1 MTLTVCATPEA
12 DPSTFLT
19 DRNETYAQY
28 TCRSGYR
35 LHSGDMERSCDANGT
50 WSGSQP
56 ICVVDSVLPKAYLV
70 VLIVGA
76 TVAVFL
82 ACIPYDF
89 YRFRKRKKKVRDHQE
104 RLSLV
109 TRIAP
114 GHAKVV
120 VETVPTD
127 HDLLTHG
134 HPRRFGLKSLFSVF
148 RFVGG
153 KMKHAHNPAD
163 AVNQTC
169 AEEGVE
175 ETRVEPEAG
184 VEPEKMTASSYVFS
198 PEPST
203 TGAEL
208 PSGAGATDSLDIFET
223 VRSRDETPEV
233 VSHHGDLRLV
243 PSVTTLPEDLR
254 PAPKKGWLMF
264 KRANEISARQPDRK
278 SHADANDARGS
289 DVSGSG
295 PSQPAIVQVTS
306 MKEIVVPGADKSR
319 GSPPGAAT
327 SPSPV
332 LSPTPSTS
340 SPDMG
345 SLRNL
350 DTNYRTF
357 SFSRKDTNAAYHSM
371 PLITDSP

>member
-1 MTLTVCATPEA
+1 M
-12 DPSTFLT
+12 
-19 DRNETYAQY
+19 
-28 TCRSGYR
+28 
-35 LHSGDMERSCDANGT
+35 
-50 WSGSQP
+50 
-56 ICVVDSVLPKAYLV
+56 
-70 VLIVGA
+70 
-76 TVAVFL
+76 AVFL

-120 VETVPTD
+120 LETVPTD
-127 HDLLTHG
+127 NDLLTHA

-153 KMKHAHNPAD
+153 KMKNAHNPSD
-163 AVNQTC
+163 VVNQAC

-175 ETRVEPEAG
+175 GTRVEPELG
-184 VEPEKMTASSYVFS
+184 LEPDKITASSYVFS
-198 PEPST
+198 PEPAT
-203 TGAEL
+203 HGAEL
-208 PSGAGATDSLDIFET
+208 PSGAGAADSLDIFET
-223 VRSRDETPEV
+223 VRSRGETREV
-233 VSHHGDLRLV
+233 VSHSGDHRLV
-243 PSVTTLPEDLR
+243 PSVATPPADKDSR
-254 PAPKKGWLMF
+254 AAPKKGWLMF
-264 KRANEISARQPDRK
+264 KRANEMSARQLDTQRNT
-278 SHADANDARGS
+278 DTNDADGA
-289 DVSGSG
+289 GSG

-306 MKEIVVPGADKSR
+306 MKEIVLQGADKSR

-345 SLRNL
+345 SLKNL
-350 DTNYRTF
+350 DPNYRTF

-371 PLITDSP
+371 PLIADSP